1 MDQQNLEQMI
11 KDVLLN
17 MSSGSPAAP
26 SRSTGGRVTA
36 ADYPLGEKSADKL
49 KTPTGKSINEVTLD
63 GVLSGNIGPQDVRIR
78 AETLELQAQ
87 VAESG
92 GRTTFA
98 AILRRAAELIPVP
111 DERLLQIYNALRPY
125 HATKQEL
132 QAIADELKTKYNAV
146 VSAKLVEEAI
156 AVGEARGRLK
166 KD

>member
-1 MDQQNLEQMI
+1 VDQQNLEQMI
-11 KDVLLN
+11 KDVLAS
-17 MSSGSPAAP
+17 MSSGSPTAP
-26 SRSTGGRVTA
+26 SGSSGGRVTA
-36 ADYPLGEKSADKL
+36 KDYPLGEKSVDKL
-49 KTPTGKSINEVTLD
+49 KTPTGKSISEVTLD

-87 VAESG
+87 VAESV
-92 GRTTFA
+92 GRTNFA
-98 AILRRAAELIPVP
+98 ANLRRAAELIPVP

-132 QAIADELKTKYNAV
+132 QAIAEELKTKYNAT

-156 AVGEARGRLK
+156 VVGEARGRLK